1 MSVRRGNV
9 VGAALL
15 FVGGVAWAWVV
26 RLGEAVRAVEPA
38 ILARSRTPADPTVD
52 ELPLEALDLRIAPL
66 LIVLCGVAVLAAPAL
81 RRASS
86 AVAVVGFTFVAL
98 LLGAGLLGRLAEA
111 GVAQAAVAT
120 AGLWATAATL
130 VIAARALTPRS
141 GGDGGHLVRVAFVPV
156 ATVPLLEAFV
166 PSRPWVAGLLP
177 DGYLLAIPV
186 LEVLLLVTG
195 FAVVV
200 SAQGRVTP
208 ALLGG
213 GAVSAAALSALLFT
227 TVQSRG
233 AALITAGLGGVLIA
247 SVCLVAL
254 AGRPRAAVVAAA
266 ASVPAYMAFFIPAVL
281 MGLPLGLIAVAAAD
295 GTVGADGLPLLA
307 GGAVAALAGV
317 AACEIAAHVPARAAD
332 HPQPP
337 LVT

>member
-1 MSVRRGNV
+1 MALRPG
-9 VGAALL
+9 VG
-15 FVGGVAWAWVV
+15 FEEG
-26 RLGEAVRAVEPA
+26 
-38 ILARSRTPADPTVD
+38 
-52 ELPLEALDLRIAPL
+52 LPGDRKAKSWALDLRIAPL

-86 AVAVVGFTFVAL
+86 AAAVVSLTFVAL

-111 GVAQAAVAT
+111 GVVQAAIAT

-141 GGDGGHLVRVAFVPV
+141 GGDGGHLVHVAFVPA
-156 ATVPLLEAFV
+156 ATVPILESFV

-177 DGYLLAIPV
+177 DAYLLAIPV

-195 FAVVV
+195 FAVLV
-200 SAQGRVTP
+200 SAQGRVTS
-208 ALLGG
+208 ALLSG
-213 GAVSAAALSALLFT
+213 GAVSAAALSVLLFT

-233 AALITAGLGGVLIA
+233 AALLTAGLGGALIG

-254 AGRPRAAVVAAA
+254 AGRPRAAMLAAA
-266 ASVPAYMAFFIPAVL
+266 VSVPVYMALLIPSL
-281 MGLPLGLIAVAAAD
+281 LLGLPLGLIAVAAAD

-317 AACEIAAHVPARAAD
+317 AAREIASLVPPRAAD
-332 HPQPP
+332 QPQPP
-337 LVT
+337 LVTT